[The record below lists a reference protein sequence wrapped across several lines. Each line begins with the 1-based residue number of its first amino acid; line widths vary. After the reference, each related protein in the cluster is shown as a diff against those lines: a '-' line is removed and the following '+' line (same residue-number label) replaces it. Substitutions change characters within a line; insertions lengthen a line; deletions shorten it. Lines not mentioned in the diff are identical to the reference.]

1 MTTQARLFAP
11 PPSSPKACGPVLHLR
26 AWAWVAARQRAKA
39 WPPPG
44 FSGRAY
50 TIMALPRPWEHG
62 DGRCAVLVPQGEEL
76 EAMRALV
83 LVRQQGLDVPD
94 LLQHYRELLGRRW
107 STLELGPGQLQAAT
121 PSGPATLQE
130 GDALCCACSADEA
143 LAGRCHRAMAA
154 PWLVQAGWSVFLDG
168 TSAG

>member
-11 PPSSPKACGPVLHLR
+11 PASLLKRSGPVLHLR
-26 AWAWVAARQRAKA
+26 SWAWVAARQRAQE

-50 TIMALPRPWEHG
+50 TIMALPRAWEHG
-62 DGRCAVLVPQGEEL
+62 DGRCATLVPQGEEL
-76 EAMRALV
+76 EAMRTLV

-94 LLQHYRELLGRRW
+94 LLQRYRDLLSLRW
-107 STLELGPGQLQAAT
+107 SALELGPGQLQADT
-121 PSGPATLQE
+121 PAGPVALKE
-130 GDALCCACSADEA
+130 GDALCCACSADES

-154 PWLVQAGWSVFLDG
+154 PWLVRAGWRVVLDG